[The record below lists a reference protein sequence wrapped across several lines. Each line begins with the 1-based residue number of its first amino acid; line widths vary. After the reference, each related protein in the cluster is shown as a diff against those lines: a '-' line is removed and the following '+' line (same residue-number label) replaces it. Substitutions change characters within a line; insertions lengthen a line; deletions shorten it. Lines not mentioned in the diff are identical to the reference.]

1 MVSGTTLQRIQQA
14 LWPEG
19 LPGFTKVFTI
29 VDGAQD
35 QRIYGA
41 VDGSRQD
48 RCCLPS
54 VDRRW
59 GGQDLP
65 WQLLMTSPYLVELDP
80 DEQFTHYLLRNG
92 WDRHWGI
99 FFHSDADMQ
108 KVRRHFRDLL
118 VVRDEKGRKLMFRYY
133 DPRVLRAYLPTC
145 LPGEL
150 RTIFGP
156 VNVYLVPGDDPET
169 VIQFRFDGARLLKDL
184 VMLREGAQS
193 SDTAP

>member
-1 MVSGTTLQRIQQA
+1 VQRIRQI

-19 LPGFTKVFTI
+19 LPGYTKVFTI

-35 QRIYGA
+35 RRIYGA

-48 RCCLPS
+48 RSSLYS

-65 WQLLMTSPYLVELDP
+65 WQLLMAGPYLVELDP
-80 DEQFTHYLLRNG
+80 DEQFTQYLLRNG

-99 FFHSDADMQ
+99 FFRSDADMQ
-108 KVRRHFRDLL
+108 KVRRHFRELL
-118 VVRDEKGRKLMFRYY
+118 VVRDEAGKRLMFRYY

-169 VIQFRFDGARLLKDL
+169 VILFRFDGTHLSKDV

-193 SDTAP
+193 PVAP